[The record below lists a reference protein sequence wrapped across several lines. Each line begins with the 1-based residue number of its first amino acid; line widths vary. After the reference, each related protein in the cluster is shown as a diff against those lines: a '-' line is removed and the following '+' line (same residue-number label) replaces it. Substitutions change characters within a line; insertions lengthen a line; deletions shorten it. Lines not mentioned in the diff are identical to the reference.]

1 MVRRRPSIPE
11 SKIYYLL
18 SNPRRRHA
26 IRYLQRQPGTV
37 SVRELSTAIAEIE
50 SGESPPPRNVRET
63 VYTSLHQSRL
73 PALEKQGVIEYDL
86 VNKCIVPLSRTR
98 DVELYLE
105 VVTTYGLT
113 WAECYRY
120 LGILGLFLVVVSLAG
135 IVPFSLVDPLLWASG
150 FLALFAL
157 TTGLQLWKDRFAILR
172 RFGGKRRR

>member
-1 MVRRRPSIPE
+1 MVFRRPSIPE

-37 SVRELSTAIAEIE
+37 TVRELSEAIAEIE

-63 VYTSLHQSRL
+63 VYTSLSQTHL
-73 PALEKQGVIEYDL
+73 PALEAQGVVEYDPANRE
-86 VNKCIVPLSRTR
+86 VIPLSRTR
-98 DVELYLE
+98 AVRIYME
-105 VVTTYGLT
+105 VVTRYGLT

-120 LGILGLFLVVVSLAG
+120 LGIIGLCLVVTSLAG
-135 IVPFSLVDPLLWASG
+135 VAPVSLVDPLLWASG

-157 TTGLQLWKDRFAILR
+157 TTALQLWKDRFAIRR
-172 RFGGKRRR
+172 RFFEQKPR